1 MKLSVIIVLSFA
13 FAAETLATSVDGDYN
28 EGEVSHVDDQ
38 TMAANLRGNVS

>member
-13 FAAETLATSVDGDYN
+13 AETLATSVNDDYN
-28 EGEVSHVDDQ
+28 EGEVSHVDGQ